1 MPIQSINPATGE
13 TLCEFNPLTSD
24 EIEHRLARAERAFA
38 SYSRSPFAAR
48 AELLRNAAAILRRDE
63 EAHART
69 ITLEMGKPIRAA
81 REEVRKCATVC
92 DYYSEHGAELLR
104 PNERKSGAARGYV
117 RCDPLGTILAIM
129 PWNFPYWQVF
139 RFAAPA
145 LMAGSAGLLK
155 HAGNVP
161 QCALGIE
168 QVFLRAGFPAGLF
181 QTLLIEAEQ
190 TGAVIDDPRVKAV
203 TLTGSDRAGAEVASR
218 AARAIKKSVLELG
231 GSDPFIVMPSADL
244 TAAAEIGV
252 KSRTI
257 NAGQSCI
264 AAKRFIVA
272 EAVFEEYVA
281 LFVEK
286 MQALRVGDP
295 LDESTEVGPLATASI
310 RRSVEEQV
318 QKTVAAGAELS
329 LGGKRLDRPGFFYE
343 PTVLLNVPRDSAA
356 AREEVFGPVAAFFRV
371 RDRDE
376 ALALANDSAFGL
388 GATAWTNDPGEQEF
402 LARELEAGLVFI
414 NAMVASDP
422 CLPFGGVKRSG
433 YGRELSAEG
442 IREFVNLKTVVV
454 APG

>member
-1 MPIQSINPATGE
+1 
-13 TLCEFNPLTSD
+13 
-24 EIEHRLARAERAFA
+24 
-38 SYSRSPFAAR
+38 
-48 AELLRNAAAILRRDE
+48 
-63 EAHART
+63 
-69 ITLEMGKPIRAA
+69 
-81 REEVRKCATVC
+81 
-92 DYYSEHGAELLR
+92 
-104 PNERKSGAARGYV
+104 
-117 RCDPLGTILAIM
+117 
-129 PWNFPYWQVF
+129 
-139 RFAAPA
+139 
-145 LMAGSAGLLK
+145 
-155 HAGNVP
+155 
-161 QCALGIE
+161 
-168 QVFLRAGFPAGLF
+168 
-181 QTLLIEAEQ
+181 
-190 TGAVIDDPRVKAV
+190 
-203 TLTGSDRAGAEVASR
+203 
-218 AARAIKKSVLELG
+218 
-231 GSDPFIVMPSADL
+231 MPSADL

-402 LARELEAGLVFI
+402 FARELEAGLVFI